1 MPRYKLVNGERIQL
15 TAEEEAQRDQE
26 ESDWEASAFDRAI
39 ADLRQRRNA
48 LLSSTDFYGLSD
60 VTMSDEMKQYRK
72 DLRDITE
79 GLTTEEQAWENGAFD
94 RAIADLRL
102 RRNALLSAT
111 DFYALSDVTMSDEMK
126 QYRQDLRDITEGL
139 TTEEQVKAVEFPTKP

>member
-1 MPRYKLVNGERIQL
+1 MPRYKIVNGERIQL

-26 ESDWEASAFDRAI
+26 EADWNAGACDRAI
-39 ADLRQRRNA
+39 ADLRQDRNNKLA
-48 LLSSTDFYGLSD
+48 
-60 VTMSDEMKQYRK
+60 E
-72 DLRDITE
+72 
-79 GLTTEEQAWENGAFD
+79 
-94 RAIADLRL
+94 
-102 RRNALLSAT
+102 T

>member
-26 ESDWEASAFDRAI
+26 EADWEA
-39 ADLRQRRNA
+39 
-48 LLSSTDFYGLSD
+48 
-60 VTMSDEMKQYRK
+60 
-72 DLRDITE
+72 
-79 GLTTEEQAWENGAFD
+79 GAFD
-94 RAIADLRL
+94 RAITSLRQD
-102 RRNALLSAT
+102 RNNKLAET

-126 QYRQDLRDITEGL
+126 DYRQQLRDITEGL